1 MLAANKPKVK
11 QRRLPELRS
20 WCAVVQLPL
29 SFWTPQCW
37 VNTWMALETLGG
49 GEGRGAVAPEPLW
62 SVLARFS
69 HCPVGRRWGGGED
82 LWQGRERSGGC
93 RAAWLDELHPAW
105 GAQAEQRGSLPGS
118 VLLADKWLFIK
129 LSK

>member
-1 MLAANKPKVK
+1 MCSGAAAP
-11 QRRLPELRS
+11 
-20 WCAVVQLPL
+20 QLLDPTVL
-29 SFWTPQCW
+29 GEYLDGSGDF
-37 VNTWMALETLGG
+37 GG
-49 GEGRGAVAPEPLW
+49 GGGRGAVAPEPLW

>member
-20 WCAVVQLPL
+20 WWAVVQLPL

-49 GEGRGAVAPEPLW
+49 GGEGVLW
-62 SVLARFS
+62 
-69 HCPVGRRWGGGED
+69 P
-82 LWQGRERSGGC
+82 RS
-93 RAAWLDELHPAW
+93 
-105 GAQAEQRGSLPGS
+105 
-118 VLLADKWLFIK
+118 
-129 LSK
+129 LSGVC